1 MPFLVSGNI
10 DLVERS
16 NLRKLEK
23 HLGIILSPH
32 QYPLE
37 QYNLIRASLKQKLD
51 SDTLIRSMTRRELL
65 SFIYILT
72 QFGDVVQK
80 ETPDEYLDVENV
92 PIVIEWQAGHY
103 MIPYEVLD
111 FLAQSRVF
119 RNQNY
124 LFALI
129 PALPSKEKKAWLE
142 WIGAGYGRTFPREIN
157 HELYFQCRHLQKPFQ
172 GKSLVQEESIRLEQL
187 WVPGKNETV
196 DWFYKGIMP
205 FYSSM
210 KELQRSE
217 RDPFLLHVLDLIRS
231 GKLVLKRL
239 PEEFGRKEEYQL
251 VSTVE
256 GNTPQLR
263 DTVFSWEEARE
274 ESEDFLFR

>member
-1 MPFLVSGNI
+1 MPFLISGNI

-16 NLRKLEK
+16 SLRKLEIY
-23 HLGIILSPH
+23 LGIILSTH

-37 QYNLIRASLKQKLD
+37 QYNLIRSALKSRLD
-51 SDTLIRSMTRRELL
+51 SENLIRRMSRRELL

-72 QFGDVVQK
+72 QFGDVVQI
-80 ETPDEYLDVENV
+80 ETPDEYLDVDSV
-92 PIVIEWQAGHY
+92 PIVLEWQKGHF
-103 MIPYEVLD
+103 MIPYEILD
-111 FLAQSRVF
+111 FLAQSRMF

-129 PALPSKEKKAWLE
+129 PGLPAKEKKAWIE
-142 WIGAGYGRTFPREIN
+142 WIGSGFGRTFPREIN

-172 GKSLVQEESIRLEQL
+172 GKSLVQDEVISIEQL
-187 WVPGKNETV
+187 WAPGKNEIV
-196 DWFYKGIMP
+196 DWFYREITP
-205 FYSSM
+205 FYTSM
-210 KELQRSE
+210 RELQRVE

-231 GKLVLKRL
+231 GKLVLKRT
-239 PEEFGRKEEYQL
+239 PEEFGKKEKFEL

-263 DTVFSWEEARE
+263 DTVFSWEVEREAK
-274 ESEDFLFR
+274 EDFLFR